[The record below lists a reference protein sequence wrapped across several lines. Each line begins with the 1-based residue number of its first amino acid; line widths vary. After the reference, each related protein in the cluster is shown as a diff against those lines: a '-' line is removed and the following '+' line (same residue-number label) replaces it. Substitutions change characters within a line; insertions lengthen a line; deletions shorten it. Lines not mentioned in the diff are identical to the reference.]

1 MESAQL
7 LEQTQSRLHHRLEI
21 ARAKRD
27 DMPTVANLVRSSADW
42 YRPFVD
48 EKDMA
53 EHEVDE
59 TWQEKNFQRRTF
71 YLGRLRGRAIGTIST
86 QTLGDYA
93 YLGYIYL
100 DVKHV
105 GRGHGRTL
113 MKFAERKVREGG
125 KQGMALIAHPEATWA
140 KKAYLK
146 YGFEIAATEKPDVLA
161 WQDGALKPYYE
172 EGFQLYLFD
181 FAKNRERA

>member
-1 MESAQL
+1 MDIAPLISSTPLRAS
-7 LEQTQSRLHHRLEI
+7 TRLEI
-21 ARAKRD
+21 VRARRS
-27 DMPTVANLVRSSADW
+27 DMPTIASIVRSSAEW

-59 TWQEKNFQRRTF
+59 AWEEKNFARRDF
-71 YLGRLRGRAIGTIST
+71 YLGRVRGTAVGTIST
-86 QTLGDYA
+86 QPLGEYA

-105 GRGHGRTL
+105 GKGHGRAL
-113 MKFAERKVREGG
+113 MSFAEERIRQSG
-125 KQGMALIAHPEATWA
+125 KRGMALIAHPEAKWA

-146 YGFEIAATEKPDVLA
+146 YGFKIAATQKDQVLQ
-161 WQDGALKPYYE
+161 WQDGALRPYYE
-172 EGFQLYLFD
+172 EGFQLYLLDFD
-181 FAKNRERA
+181 RNQETH